1 MRILLVVML
10 LLVTDAFARRPGGNH
25 SVKGTITKKGTYV
38 APHRQ
43 TNPNKTTR
51 DNWSTKGNVNP
62 TTGKP
67 GTKAPTR

>member
-10 LLVTDAFARRPGGNH
+10 LLATDALARRSGGSH
-25 SVKGTITKKGTYV
+25 SVRGTVTKKGTYV

-43 TNPNKTTR
+43 TNPNRTTG

-62 TTGKP
+62 VTGKR
-67 GTKAPTR
+67 GTKVPSR